1 MGRGHAQK
9 QNPFPNVQAPG
20 ALLGFTRGCEEIHR
34 DETSLQYR
42 GQRDVLTK
50 RSVSERAFS
59 RAAARDLRASV
70 VAPSACFSCSPE
82 TASCPMLPRRTA
94 ASCSSA
100 CRVGGDEGEMR

>member
-42 GQRDVLTK
+42 GQRDVAYQALGLRESVLEGRRSRFESLGRRAIGLLQLQPGDGLLPHAATK
-50 RSVSERAFS
+50 DRRIVLER
-59 RAAARDLRASV
+59 
-70 VAPSACFSCSPE
+70 
-82 TASCPMLPRRTA
+82 LPCGR
-94 ASCSSA
+94 
-100 CRVGGDEGEMR
+100 G